1 MPGSGSYNKMTKKA
15 AIYDPYLDTLGGG
28 ERYCLSVAEILLK
41 NGYAVDLFWSGNPDL
56 LNQAQN
62 RFSLSIE
69 KINIVPDIFHIH
81 KQKIDLALDGQTLP
95 KITSKAIGN
104 QNIYQKVKTLLQ
116 KYQTTKNY
124 DLFFYLSDGSVPLL
138 FSKNNLLHVQVPFLN
153 RNTPYQ
159 KIANTIKL
167 LLFKKII
174 CNSEFTSKFTQSNQK
189 TKKFVLYPPVDIE
202 KFSSSETKQN
212 IILSVGRFDNILNA
226 KKQDVLINSF
236 SKLSAQNPKWKLV
249 LAGGSLEKSENNSY
263 LKHLRYISKNLPVE
277 FMVNPDFP
285 TLKKLYSQSKI
296 YWHAA
301 GYGVDENINPQN
313 TEHFGITVVEAMSSG
328 LIPIVIAKGGLPEI
342 ISHEENGFL
351 WNTTEEL
358 IAKTNLL
365 IASPETQK
373 SMSQK
378 AVQSCKI
385 FSKENFEKKL
395 LSIIN

>member
-1 MPGSGSYNKMTKKA
+1 MTKKA

-41 NGYAVDLFWSGNPDL
+41 NGYSVDLFWSGDRSL
-56 LNQAQN
+56 ISRAQD
-62 RFSLSIE
+62 RFSLSID

-81 KQKIDLALDGQTLP
+81 KERIDLALDGQELP
-95 KITSKAIGN
+95 KITSKIIPHK
-104 QNIYQKVKTLLQ
+104 NIYQKAKSIFE
-116 KYQTTKNY
+116 KYQITKKY
-124 DLFFYLSDGSVPLL
+124 DLFFYLSDGSIPII
-138 FSKNNLLHVQVPFLN
+138 FSKTNILHVQVPFLPKRSPLQILTDN
-153 RNTPYQ
+153 
-159 KIANTIKL
+159 IKL
-167 LLFKKII
+167 FLFKIII
-174 CNSEFTSKFTQSNQK
+174 CNSEFTSRFTQSHLK
-189 TKKFVLYPPVDIE
+189 TNKFILYPPVDIQ
-202 KFSSSETKQN
+202 KFSSSDKKSD

-236 SKLSAQNPKWKLV
+236 SKLSPKNPGWKLI
-249 LAGGSLEKSENNSY
+249 LAGGSLEKPENNSY

-277 FMVNPDFP
+277 FLINPDFT
-285 TLKKLYSQSKI
+285 TLKNTYSASKI

-328 LIPIVIAKGGLPEI
+328 LVPIVVAKGGLPEI
-342 ISHEENGFL
+342 ISDGKNGYL
-351 WNTTEEL
+351 WSTTAEL

-365 IASPETQK
+365 IASPKIQK
-373 SMSQK
+373 NMSQD
-378 AVQSCKI
+378 ALLSCEK